1 MKKILL
7 TILVLAL
14 ASMACLSTGSTAI
27 ESPAP
32 EQVTTR
38 LIATEE
44 TSEPATVAEP
54 TQTSTPIL
62 CAVVVAPDA
71 LHLRNSASLDA
82 GVLIWLRSGEM
93 VQVVDD
99 SNPDWWRVRSA
110 KAEGYARSAFL
121 DVVECSND

>member
-14 ASMACLSTGSTAI
+14 ASLACLSTGSAAI

-38 LIATEE
+38 LVAIEE

-62 CAVVVAPDA
+62 CAVVVAA
-71 LHLRNSASLDA
+71 EAQNLRNAPSVDA
-82 GVLIWLRSGEM
+82 GILTWLNAGEV

-99 SNPDWWRVRSA
+99 SNPDWWHVRSA
-110 KAEGYARSAFL
+110 KAEGFARSIFL
-121 DVVECSND
+121 VNAECVK